1 MSESENLPS
10 PQTPQGPQPERLS
23 DILPSLVPLAREYL
37 ANQARD
43 VALRERELDHDARLD
58 EKQIGIDAQQWRWQ
72 AALVAILCL
81 AFLAIAAGLIFLL
94 REINA
99 GLLVLSHLAAL
110 ATGVI
115 GGLGWASRK
124 GESGDSGDEG

>member
-1 MSESENLPS
+1 MSERENLPG

-23 DILPSLVPLAREYL
+23 DILPSLVPLAKEYL

-43 VALRERELDHDARLD
+43 VALRERGMDHDAKLD
-58 EKQIGIDAQQWRWQ
+58 EKEIVIGAQQWRWQ
-72 AALVAILCL
+72 VVFVAGLCL
-81 AFLAIAAGLIFLL
+81 AFLSIAAGLIFHL

-124 GESGDSGDEG
+124 GEPGDSGDEG